1 MNNFLADIMLTM
13 DSYKNLISDVKK
25 KKSVISLNGIIEE
38 GLGHFLYSV
47 DFHMPGEKIFITYSE
62 QRGKKVY
69 EDLKNLGLE
78 DVYFFPKKEDFFY
91 NSIARSL
98 DSSND
103 QIKAL
108 WAMIHKSPIIITT
121 AEACLDKLVTKDNF
135 DLNSFII
142 EFSDIIEIGE
152 LSKRLIKSGYENVP
166 TVEGKG
172 QFSVRGGIID
182 IFPPISENP
191 YRIELFGDEIDS
203 IRIFD
208 PISQRSIENVEYVEV
223 SPAIQNVLDG
233 EDRNRVIESLEKELN
248 ETKIKDSEILRKLN
262 EKFGNLI
269 GKLKDKLYVK
279 NTDLLIPYIN
289 ENNLNSLLDYIDT
302 ETLVFVD
309 EPRRIEEGI
318 AEKYKDFKTRFSD
331 LLISGEVLYSHE
343 NSFFNY
349 DDVVKKISK
358 NTKITFSNILRDNQY
373 FKPESILNFRMKSTT
388 SYNGR
393 MEIFK
398 EEIERYL
405 YRGFKIAILV
415 GDKQRANRLSE
426 SLHDLNINTKVL
438 DSLDTKISSNEILIH
453 DSSIS
458 NGFEYSDIKFSI
470 INYREIYGNSRK
482 KEKKKKKSAKG
493 ITDFADIQIGDFVVH
508 ENHGVGVYKG
518 TEQIELQGNKRDFI
532 LIQYGGADRLYIPTD
547 QLGLIHKYVGVGD
560 TKPKVHKLNSVEWSK
575 TKIKAKRAI
584 DDMADELIELYA
596 AREAKEGYMFSPD
609 TLWQNQFEDAFPYQ
623 ETEGQLSA
631 TREIKDDME
640 KKTPMDRLLCA
651 DVGYGKTEVALR
663 AAFKAVMDGKQVAF
677 LVPTTILAQQ
687 HYNTMMERFR
697 DFPVKIALF
706 SRFRTKTQI
715 NEDIKALRKGQVDI
729 VIGTHRILSKDIKF
743 KDLGLLIIDE
753 EQRFG
758 VRHKETLKMLKEN
771 VDNLTLTATPIP
783 RTLQMSMIGIRNMSV
798 IDEPP
803 EERFPIQTYV
813 AEFNTSMIREAILR
827 EIDRDGQVYFLY
839 NRVSDIESMAGK
851 IQEIVPEA
859 KVSIAHGQMSERV
872 LEDSMMSFL
881 NKESDVLVCT
891 TIIET
896 GLDIPNVNTIIINDA
911 DRFGLSQLY
920 QLRGR
925 VGRSNRI
932 AYAYFTYDPNK
943 QLSEVSEK
951 RLMAIKEYTEFGSGF
966 KIAMRDLEI
975 RGAGNILSSQQHG
988 HIDNIGYDL
997 YLSFLENAMKKLK
1010 GEEVKDINETSID
1023 INIEAYIP
1031 ESYIKDHN
1039 QRLEFYKKISVIE
1052 SDEDYSELIEEAI
1065 DRYGDIPE
1073 ATNNLMDISQIKFL
1087 ANEKNIENISGNE
1100 NKLKIKFNEDKDI
1113 DIASLNQ
1120 VISNFGNKIQ
1130 FNLKGEKSL
1139 EFKPGKYPLV
1149 ELKDLI
1155 ENII

>member
-1 MNNFLADIMLTM
+1 
-13 DSYKNLISDVKK
+13 
-25 KKSVISLNGIIEE
+25 
-38 GLGHFLYSV
+38 
-47 DFHMPGEKIFITYSE
+47 
-62 QRGKKVY
+62 
-69 EDLKNLGLE
+69 
-78 DVYFFPKKEDFFY
+78 
-91 NSIARSL
+91 
-98 DSSND
+98 
-103 QIKAL
+103 
-108 WAMIHKSPIIITT
+108 
-121 AEACLDKLVTKDNF
+121 
-135 DLNSFII
+135 
-142 EFSDIIEIGE
+142 
-152 LSKRLIKSGYENVP
+152 
-166 TVEGKG
+166 
-172 QFSVRGGIID
+172 
-182 IFPPISENP
+182 
-191 YRIELFGDEIDS
+191 
-203 IRIFD
+203 
-208 PISQRSIENVEYVEV
+208 
-223 SPAIQNVLDG
+223 
-233 EDRNRVIESLEKELN
+233 
-248 ETKIKDSEILRKLN
+248 
-262 EKFGNLI
+262 
-269 GKLKDKLYVK
+269 
-279 NTDLLIPYIN
+279 
-289 ENNLNSLLDYIDT
+289 
-302 ETLVFVD
+302 
-309 EPRRIEEGI
+309 
-318 AEKYKDFKTRFSD
+318 
-331 LLISGEVLYSHE
+331 
-343 NSFFNY
+343 
-349 DDVVKKISK
+349 
-358 NTKITFSNILRDNQY
+358 
-373 FKPESILNFRMKSTT
+373 
-388 SYNGR
+388 
-393 MEIFK
+393 
-398 EEIERYL
+398 
-405 YRGFKIAILV
+405 
-415 GDKQRANRLSE
+415 
-426 SLHDLNINTKVL
+426 
-438 DSLDTKISSNEILIH
+438 
-453 DSSIS
+453 
-458 NGFEYSDIKFSI
+458 
-470 INYREIYGNSRK
+470 
-482 KEKKKKKSAKG
+482 
-493 ITDFADIQIGDFVVH
+493 
-508 ENHGVGVYKG
+508 
-518 TEQIELQGNKRDFI
+518 
-532 LIQYGGADRLYIPTD
+532 
-547 QLGLIHKYVGVGD
+547 
-560 TKPKVHKLNSVEWSK
+560 
-575 TKIKAKRAI
+575 
-584 DDMADELIELYA
+584 
-596 AREAKEGYMFSPD
+596 
-609 TLWQNQFEDAFPYQ
+609 
-623 ETEGQLSA
+623 
-631 TREIKDDME
+631 
-640 KKTPMDRLLCA
+640 
-651 DVGYGKTEVALR
+651 
-663 AAFKAVMDGKQVAF
+663 
-677 LVPTTILAQQ
+677 
-687 HYNTMMERFR
+687 
-697 DFPVKIALF
+697 
-706 SRFRTKTQI
+706 
-715 NEDIKALRKGQVDI
+715 
-729 VIGTHRILSKDIKF
+729 
-743 KDLGLLIIDE
+743 
-753 EQRFG
+753 
-758 VRHKETLKMLKEN
+758 
-771 VDNLTLTATPIP
+771 
-783 RTLQMSMIGIRNMSV
+783 MSV

-1031 ESYIKDHN
+1031 ESYIKDQN

-1155 ENII
+1155 ENIIWLFCENST